1 MQKRYKIK
9 ATAYDKRGVKIS
21 SDFNSY
27 TKTHPLQ
34 KYFSQ
39 KAGESDHRICLH
51 AELGAILKAKSKKI
65 HSLHVERIEQ
75 DGSSG
80 MAKPCKSCQEAI
92 KAFGI
97 SKVSYTTNKG
107 VIEYEVL

>member
-9 ATAYDKRGVKIS
+9 ATTYDRRGMKIS
-21 SDFNSY
+21 SGFNSY

-34 KYFSQ
+34 KYFAQ
-39 KAGESDHRICLH
+39 KAGDSDHKICLH
-51 AELGAILKAKSKKI
+51 AELCAILRARGREI
-65 HSLHVERIEQ
+65 YSLHVERIETN
-75 DGSSG
+75 GELG
-80 MAKPCKSCQEAI
+80 MAKPCKACEEAI

-97 SKVSYTTNKG
+97 TKVSYTTTEG